1 MKESLTDFAS
11 EVSGSDIAILEDII
25 EKKYLKFKKFFDL
38 MRSYTD
44 DIKNLEYEFSEDDVL
59 SIEVTFKKKVTL
71 DDKKELISNWKDAG
85 YDVSHKIDGKKMKI
99 DIAHNE

>member
-25 EKKYLKFKKFFDL
+25 DKKYLKFKKFFDL
-38 MRSYTD
+38 IRSYTD
-44 DIKNLEYEFSEDDVL
+44 DIKSLEYEFSDDDVL
-59 SIEVTFKKKVTL
+59 SIEANFKKKVTL

-99 DIAHNE
+99 KIEYKE